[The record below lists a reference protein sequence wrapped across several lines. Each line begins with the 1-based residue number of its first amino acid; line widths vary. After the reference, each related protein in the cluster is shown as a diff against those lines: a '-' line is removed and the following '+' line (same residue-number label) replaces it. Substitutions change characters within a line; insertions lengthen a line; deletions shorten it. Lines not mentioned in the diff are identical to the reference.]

1 MDASMIPI
9 IYIFIIMVSAYITIG
24 FFKVPKLDILIIAFA
39 IVVLIGTMLHG
50 HLMKKTTINEH
61 FVTTTA
67 TDYTTASANQ
77 YKPIDLEED
86 TTSIKNNLVVY
97 NTAYN
102 KNSYNENGN
111 TWINIAA
118 QKSDGSCDTEAS
130 NSVFTFELPPI
141 YSRKS
146 GFYLGNNRLIGPLSN
161 AFHIQYHNTFTMV
174 IACKHGN
181 LLVDNKNAEIE
192 LFKFYANSPN
202 NNGISMYIQQNS
214 LQNINNVQMGNLMFQ
229 YSNREPFQCKL
240 QPDHNMISF
249 EKDVLTFYFIIKD
262 TDHIR
267 VAVMTEKNTN
277 VDEILRFN
285 VENTDVT
292 FSNKEFTIN
301 RLRNWNGNIFS
312 LGIYNVALGDEDIT
326 GYYSH
331 FVGEYM
337 KYVNPNFIS
346 MIQQYND
353 TLDMLN
359 KFMSCPYSKDVC
371 DSCSTINKWNDMS
384 QLVGASTQCRQ
395 SINDFCMTNMNH
407 SLCKCWNT
415 QNPQAKSDSCTMFK
429 SIFTDKNSYFDN
441 LTQDDIDYIM
451 SKYGLITPNSCPKA
465 IKTPGFI
472 KNKYS
477 EYDFDKLKI
486 YLDEND
492 KTNVNVDN
500 VLKVYPTSKPESNND
515 DDYTFDKIK
524 IKYDE
529 NIKGTP
535 TAKDMTVK
543 DLNVNNYYKTDPDM
557 NYKLNNKAEETSE
570 LLKIKALA
578 DKEIVKLNDTTDLN
592 IIPPPPPTA
601 DTAAN
606 NTYFDKFMKIVFK

>member
-1 MDASMIPI
+1 
-9 IYIFIIMVSAYITIG
+9 
-24 FFKVPKLDILIIAFA
+24 
-39 IVVLIGTMLHG
+39 
-50 HLMKKTTINEH
+50 
-61 FVTTTA
+61 
-67 TDYTTASANQ
+67 
-77 YKPIDLEED
+77 
-86 TTSIKNNLVVY
+86 
-97 NTAYN
+97 
-102 KNSYNENGN
+102 
-111 TWINIAA
+111 
-118 QKSDGSCDTEAS
+118 
-130 NSVFTFELPPI
+130 
-141 YSRKS
+141 
-146 GFYLGNNRLIGPLSN
+146 
-161 AFHIQYHNTFTMV
+161 
-174 IACKHGN
+174 
-181 LLVDNKNAEIE
+181 
-192 LFKFYANSPN
+192 
-202 NNGISMYIQQNS
+202 
-214 LQNINNVQMGNLMFQ
+214 
-229 YSNREPFQCKL
+229 
-240 QPDHNMISF
+240 
-249 EKDVLTFYFIIKD
+249 
-262 TDHIR
+262 
-267 VAVMTEKNTN
+267 
-277 VDEILRFN
+277 
-285 VENTDVT
+285 
-292 FSNKEFTIN
+292 
-301 RLRNWNGNIFS
+301 
-312 LGIYNVALGDEDIT
+312 
-326 GYYSH
+326 
-331 FVGEYM
+331 
-337 KYVNPNFIS
+337 
-346 MIQQYND
+346 
-353 TLDMLN
+353 MLN